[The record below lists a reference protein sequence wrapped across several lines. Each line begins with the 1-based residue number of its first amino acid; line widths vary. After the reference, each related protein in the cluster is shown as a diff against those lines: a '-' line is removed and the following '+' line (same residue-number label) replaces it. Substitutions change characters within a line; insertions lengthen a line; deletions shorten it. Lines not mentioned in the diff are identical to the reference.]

1 MQLGFNDVWHMQPD
15 GSVQD
20 NPHTLTPSINRL
32 MSEGIKLTAYHTYK
46 VCAPSRAAIMTGRY
60 PWGVGYYDMKGP
72 EAIPLGFKLVSN
84 LLVDAG
90 YETHAIGKWNL
101 GSTIKPYTPTHRGF
115 STFFGYYAA
124 CQVDYWYHGAGP
136 QECGQKG
143 VGGHDGIP
151 LHVGNITDLSNSS
164 TTTDI
169 QPARGFNGTYNEEMF
184 TAEAER
190 LIAKHAAG
198 LRSGEVAAGAGFYLY
213 LAYHNVHGATNDLA
227 SQQAPKATV
236 DLYNTTK
243 LDTYKVAGAEIVR
256 LVLFA
261 PFYTKRPSV
270 CSGQTLEKLIEDV
283 VAGAMITKLDDG
295 VGAVRAALEQAGMF
309 SNSVI
314 AFCSDNGGPLDH
326 ATNLPLRGGK
336 HTLWDG
342 GLRVTAWVSSPLFHP
357 DRRGTVWD
365 GLMYGRPLAWPFYRW
380 RLSPEPVAGVC
391 RPPCWQAPCA
401 TMGLLA
407 H

>member
-1 MQLGFNDVWHMQPD
+1 MQPD

-84 LLVDAG
+84 LLADAG

-101 GSTIKPYTPTHRGF
+101 GSKIKPYTPTRRGF

-164 TTTDI
+164 AATNI

-198 LRSGEVAAGAGFYLY
+198 LRSGDIAAGAGFYLY

-227 SQQAPKATV
+227 SQQAPQATV

-243 LDTYKVAGAEIVR
+243 LDTYKVAGAETS
-256 LVLFA
+256 L
-261 PFYTKRPSV
+261 S
-270 CSGQTLEKLIEDV
+270 
-283 VAGAMITKLDDG
+283 
-295 VGAVRAALEQAGMF
+295 
-309 SNSVI
+309 I
-314 AFCSDNGGPLDH
+314 AIL
-326 ATNLPLRGGK
+326 
-336 HTLWDG
+336 
-342 GLRVTAWVSSPLFHP
+342 
-357 DRRGTVWD
+357 
-365 GLMYGRPLAWPFYRW
+365 Y
-380 RLSPEPVAGVC
+380 
-391 RPPCWQAPCA
+391 
-401 TMGLLA
+401 
-407 H
+407 

>member
-1 MQLGFNDVWHMQPD
+1 MQLD

-32 MSEGIKLTAYHTYK
+32 MSEGIKL
-46 VCAPSRAAIMTGRY
+46 TGRY

-84 LLVDAG
+84 LLADAG

-101 GSTIKPYTPTHRGF
+101 GSKIKPYTPTRRGF

-164 TTTDI
+164 AATDI

-190 LIAKHAAG
+190 LIAKHATG
-198 LRSGEVAAGAGFYLY
+198 LRSGEIAAGAGFYLY

-227 SQQAPKATV
+227 SQQAPQATV

-243 LDTYKVAGAEIVR
+243 LDTYKVAGAQTSVSI
-256 LVLFA
+256 A
-261 PFYTKRPSV
+261 IYTKRPDICQDRLGTNMGYV
-270 CSGQTLEKLIEDV
+270 EHRRFCRCHDHQTRRRRRRGASGAREGRDV
-283 VAGAMITKLDDG
+283 LQLSDRFLFRQR
-295 VGAVRAALEQAGMF
+295 RAA
-309 SNSVI
+309 
-314 AFCSDNGGPLDH
+314 GPRH
-326 ATNLPLRGGK
+326 EPTVA
-336 HTLWDG
+336 
-342 GLRVTAWVSSPLFHP
+342 
-357 DRRGTVWD
+357 RR
-365 GLMYGRPLAWPFYRW
+365 
-380 RLSPEPVAGVC
+380 
-391 RPPCWQAPCA
+391 
-401 TMGLLA
+401 
-407 H
+407 